1 MEKSGTKMLLY
12 SVNVISGSTGSPGE
26 VTVRLQNG
34 DCIVNGLGA
43 DPDIVVVSA
52 KAHLSVLTKLQS
64 KGYRVAAQG

>member
-12 SVNVISGSTGSPGE
+12 SVNFISGSTGSPGE

-34 DCIVNGLGA
+34 DRIVNGLGA